1 MKIKLFSYNVIDTPI
16 HRLSGLT
23 KLICFLLL
31 TFAVMFS
38 YDIRVILAMMVFS
51 FIILR
56 TARIKFSQ
64 IKLMVIYVSIFLITN
79 FILTFFFAPEYGV
92 EIYGTRHEILKIF
105 GRYNLTL
112 EQLLYQITKV
122 SKYASVIPLGII
134 FLLTTDPSE
143 FAASLNGIGIPYK
156 VAYAVSLTLRYFPD
170 VQRDYQ
176 DISQAQQARGLEM
189 SKKAKLFNRF
199 KSAVLII
206 IPLIISTLERVEYIS
221 NAMDLRG
228 FGKLKTRTWY
238 NKRKM
243 TSADFIAIIL
253 SVIILII
260 TVMVS
265 VFINRSRFYNPFVS

>member
-1 MKIKLFSYNVIDTPI
+1 MKLKLFSYNVIDTPI

-23 KLICFLLL
+23 KLMCFLLL

-51 FIILR
+51 FGVLKVSK
-56 TARIKFSQ
+56 IKFSQ
-64 IKLMVIYVSIFLITN
+64 IKLMMIYVMVFLVTN

-92 EIYGTRHEILKIF
+92 EIYGTRHEVLRIF

-112 EQLLYQITKV
+112 EQLLYQTTKV
-122 SKYASVIPLGII
+122 LKYASVIPFGII
-134 FLLTTDPSE
+134 FLLTTNPSE

-176 DISQAQQARGLEM
+176 NISQAQQARGLEM
-189 SKKAKLFNRF
+189 SKKAKFLNRF
-199 KSAVLII
+199 KNALLII
-206 IPLIISTLERVEYIS
+206 VPLIFSTLERIEYIS

-238 NKRKM
+238 NKKKM
-243 TSADFIAIIL
+243 TKGDYTALIL
-253 SVIILII
+253 SALIFII
-260 TVMVS
+260 TILVS
-265 VFINRSRFYNPFVS
+265 IFINRSRFYNPFV